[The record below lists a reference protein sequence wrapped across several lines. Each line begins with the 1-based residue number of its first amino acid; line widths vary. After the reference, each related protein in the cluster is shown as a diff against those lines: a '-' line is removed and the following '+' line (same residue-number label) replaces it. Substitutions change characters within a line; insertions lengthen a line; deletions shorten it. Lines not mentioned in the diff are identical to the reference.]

1 MGRTARP
8 ICNKWD
14 IRRKE
19 TKEKK
24 MGKGMKAG
32 KKPKMNNQQAQMAQL
47 QAMQARFAAA
57 QEEIEKKEAEA
68 GAGGGAVTVKV
79 NGKHELVSV
88 TIKPEACDPE
98 DVEMLQ
104 DMIVAAANEAMR
116 QIDEIAEKEM
126 SGVTGGMGLPG
137 GLF

>member
-1 MGRTARP
+1 
-8 ICNKWD
+8 
-14 IRRKE
+14 
-19 TKEKK
+19 

-88 TIKPEACDPE
+88 TIQPEACDPE

>member
-1 MGRTARP
+1 
-8 ICNKWD
+8 
-14 IRRKE
+14 
-19 TKEKK
+19 

-32 KKPKMNNQQAQMAQL
+32 KKPKVNNQQAQMAQF

-68 GAGGGAVTVKV
+68 GAGGGAVTVRV
-79 NGKHELVSV
+79 NGKHEIVAV
-88 TIKPEACDPE
+88 NIKPEACDPE

-126 SGVTGGMGLPG
+126 GAVTGGMGLPG
-137 GLF
+137 GMF

>member
-1 MGRTARP
+1 
-8 ICNKWD
+8 
-14 IRRKE
+14 
-19 TKEKK
+19 

-57 QEEIEKKEAEA
+57 QEEIEKKDAEA

>member
-1 MGRTARP
+1 
-8 ICNKWD
+8 
-14 IRRKE
+14 
-19 TKEKK
+19 
-24 MGKGMKAG
+24 MKAG

-57 QEEIEKKEAEA
+57 QEEIEKKDAEA

>member
-1 MGRTARP
+1 
-8 ICNKWD
+8 
-14 IRRKE
+14 
-19 TKEKK
+19 

-32 KKPKMNNQQAQMAQL
+32 KKPKMNNQQAQLMQL
-47 QAMQARFAAA
+47 QAMQSRMQAVQA
-57 QEEIEKKEAEA
+57 EIEKKEAEA
-68 GAGGGAVTVKV
+68 GAGGGAVTVRV

-88 TIKPEACDPE
+88 TIKPDACDPE

-116 QIDEIAEKEM
+116 QMDEIAEKEM
-126 SGVTGGMGLPG
+126 SSVTGGMGLPG